1 MDCQQQVEASNNI
14 IAFPPVTIH
23 VMVVDD
29 DATSLAVLSNLLKT
43 LNYQGKEIYIYICTR
58 FKIPSSSFEFCVSIL
73 TCHVFSF

>member
-43 LNYQGKEIYIYICTR
+43 LNYQGKEIYIYVLGLK
-58 FKIPSSSFEFCVSIL
+58 FPLLVLSF
-73 TCHVFSF
+73 VFLF